1 MLRTRKYLAAG
12 LALLFMVGIVGP
24 VLASDLSEQKEQV
37 EQQMQAQQGRK
48 AAAQQK
54 VDSVAD
60 QLKKVESELS
70 SAQND
75 YKTIQTK
82 LETTEKQIET
92 NAVILATAEKKLA
105 ARGLILNKRI
115 RDIYQNGQLSYL
127 DVLLGANDF
136 SDLTTRLDILKRVIN
151 KDLQL
156 IMQVR
161 AERELVLQT
170 KAALDNDRASILTLK
185 KEAEENKKLIE
196 NKKKEKEKVLDAAV
210 VERDREEQ
218 AYQELLASSQQIEQ
232 MLRRNQTLN
241 RDRGPV
247 GGSGSM
253 MWPTDARDIT
263 SEFGWRIHPISGR
276 QRYHSGLD
284 IGVDYGDPVRAA
296 DGGQVVTS
304 GWIQGYGYTI
314 ILDHGN
320 DISTLYGHN
329 SELVVSEGQYVRKG
343 QIVARGGSSGDSTG
357 PHVHFEVRQGGS
369 PVSPWNYLP

>member
-1 MLRTRKYLAAG
+1 MVNTRKYLACG
-12 LALLFMVGIVGP
+12 LVLFLMLWIVGP

-37 EQQMQAQQGRK
+37 EQQMQTQQGRK

-60 QLKKVESELS
+60 QLKKVENELG
-70 SAQND
+70 AAENN
-75 YKTIQTK
+75 YKTVQTQ
-82 LETTEKQIET
+82 LDNTEKQIEK
-92 NAVILATAEKKLA
+92 NAVILASAEKKLA
-105 ARGLILNKRI
+105 ARALILNKRI

-170 KAALDNDRASILTLK
+170 KAALDNDRANILSLK
-185 KEAEENKKLIE
+185 KAAEENKILIE
-196 NKKKEKEKVLDAAV
+196 SKKKEKQKVLDAAV

-218 AYQELLASSQQIEQ
+218 AYQELVASSQQIEQ
-232 MLRRNQTLN
+232 MLKRNQALN

-247 GGSGSM
+247 GGSGTM
-253 MWPTDARDIT
+253 MWPIDSREIT
-263 SEFGWRIHPISGR
+263 SEFGWRTHPISGR

-284 IGVDYGDPVRAA
+284 IGADYGDPVRAA
-296 DGGQVVTS
+296 DGGRIVTA

-314 ILDHGN
+314 IIEHGG

-329 SELVVSEGQYVRKG
+329 SQLLVSEGQAVRKG
-343 QIVARGGSSGDSTG
+343 QTVALAGSSGDSTG

>member
-1 MLRTRKYLAAG
+1 MFKTRKYLASG
-12 LALLFMVGIVGP
+12 LVLFLMLWIVGP
-24 VLASDLSEQKEQV
+24 VLASELSEQKQQV
-37 EQQMQAQQGRK
+37 EQQMQTQQGRK
-48 AAAQQK
+48 EAAQQK
-54 VDSVAD
+54 VDSVEA
-60 QLKKVESELS
+60 QLKKVQTELET
-70 SAQND
+70 AQND
-75 YKTIQTK
+75 NKAIQNK
-82 LETTEKQIET
+82 LEATEKQIET
-92 NAVILATAEKKLA
+92 NAVVLASAEKKLA

-170 KAALDNDRASILTLK
+170 KAALDNDRASILSLK
-185 KEAEENKKLIE
+185 KAAEENKKLIE
-196 NKKKEKEKVLDAAV
+196 NKKKEKQKVLDAAV
-210 VERDREEQ
+210 VDRDKEEQ
-218 AYQELLASSQQIEQ
+218 AYQELLASSRQIEE
-232 MLRRNQTLN
+232 MLRRNQTQN
-241 RDRGPV
+241 RGPV

-253 MWPTDARDIT
+253 MWPTDSREIT
-263 SEFGWRIHPISGR
+263 SEFGWRIHPIYGR

-296 DGGQVVTS
+296 DGGRIINS

-314 ILDHGN
+314 IIDHGN

-329 SELVVSEGQYVRKG
+329 SQLVVSEGQYVRKG
-343 QIVARGGSSGDSTG
+343 QTVALGGSSGDSTG

>member
-1 MLRTRKYLAAG
+1 MFKTRKYLATG
-12 LALLFMVGIVGP
+12 LVLFLMLWIVGP

-37 EQQMQAQQGRK
+37 EQQMQTQQSKK
-48 AAAQQK
+48 AEAQQK
-54 VDSVAD
+54 VDNVTD
-60 QLKKVESELS
+60 QLRRVQTELD

-75 YKTIQTK
+75 YKTIQGK
-82 LETTEKQIET
+82 LSSTEAQIEK
-92 NAVILATAEKKLA
+92 NAVILATSEKKLA
-105 ARGLILNKRI
+105 ARSLILNKRI

-170 KAALDNDRASILTLK
+170 KQALDNDRASILDLK
-185 KEAEENKKLIE
+185 KAAEENKKIIE

-218 AYQELLASSQQIEQ
+218 AYQELVASSKQIEE
-232 MLRRNQTLN
+232 MLRRNQSLN
-241 RDRGPV
+241 RGPV
-247 GGSGSM
+247 GGSGAM
-253 MWPTDARDIT
+253 MWPTDAREIT
-263 SEFGWRIHPISGR
+263 SEFGWRTHPISGR

-284 IGVDYGDPVRAA
+284 IGADYGDSVRAA
-296 DGGQVVTS
+296 DGGIVVTA
-304 GWIQGYGYTI
+304 GWVQGYGYTVI
-314 ILDHGN
+314 IEHGN
-320 DISTLYGHN
+320 DISSLYGHN
-329 SELVVSEGQYVRKG
+329 SQLLVSEGQSVRKG
-343 QIVARGGSSGDSTG
+343 QIVARVGSSGDSTG
-357 PHVHFEVRQGGS
+357 PHLHFEVRQGGS